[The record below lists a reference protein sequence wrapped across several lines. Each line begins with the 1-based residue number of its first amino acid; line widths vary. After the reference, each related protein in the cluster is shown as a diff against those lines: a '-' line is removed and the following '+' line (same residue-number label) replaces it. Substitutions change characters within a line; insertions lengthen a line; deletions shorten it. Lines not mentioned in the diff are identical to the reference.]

1 MWYLCKSSINIIS
14 TRPIAMGIAS
24 VLFATELGSMC
35 KNAMLTQ
42 YKAKCVDEILTTIPW
57 IVYCSIRQVYT
68 VHVYNNLI
76 ILNLLNI
83 IMITTNIILLLF
95 YRALSACEEKHSILI
110 ECYKTRLFGSCQG
123 EMDSFWK
130 CVNKNKVLDWYT
142 MPTSYRALLS
152 SCSGTIVYCLFERCS
167 ACEVGLAYENKLW
180 LRIQCCNTI
189 ESCHWILPS
198 LENLFKLINGFR

>member
-1 MWYLCKSSINIIS
+1 
-14 TRPIAMGIAS
+14 MGIAS

-57 IVYCSIRQVYT
+57 IAYCSIRQVYT
-68 VHVYNNLI
+68 VYNILI

-130 CVNKNKVLDWYT
+130 CVNENKVLDWYT

-167 ACEVGLAYENKLW
+167 ACEVNTLW
-180 LRIQCCNTI
+180 LTIQYCNPHESVSI
-189 ESCHWILPS
+189 ESCLHWQTFLNYEMVS
-198 LENLFKLINGFR
+198 VKLNSTCS